1 MASSSSIEIK
11 EKPTSQTSP
20 PPLTSKEASGSYLW
34 EVEDETQVSH
44 FLAAEN
50 GKRLKSLP
58 FSIGKLQWLLEGI

>member
-1 MASSSSIEIK
+1 MASSASIEIK
-11 EKPTSQTSP
+11 QTPPQTSL
-20 PPLTSKEASGSYLW
+20 PPLTSSEASGSYLW
-34 EVEDETQVSH
+34 EVEDQTQVSH